1 MNITN
6 NHNLPQSFVNF
17 ARNDKYSKGQ
27 SDISVTTLIDSPR
40 VRLLREAKSSE
51 MTSDAADMIW
61 PLFGTAVHHILESAS
76 EDEGVILEERLYA
89 TVNDWILSGAVDH
102 QKVEGN
108 SISITD
114 YKVTSVWSV
123 IHGKIEWEQQLNC
136 YAFLSQKNKG
146 MKVKSLQIC
155 AILRDW
161 NRREAERREDY
172 PQAPVILVDIPL
184 WPDTKRIDYIK
195 ERVAMHQDAQINYDL
210 AQAFPPCSDEERWK
224 RGEAWAV
231 KKKGNKRAQ
240 RVFDNEVSAGEFM
253 LALMERSMKVMSKDK
268 ENLEIEHREGEYVRC
283 KGDYCGVANFC
294 SQFKGD
300 IV

>member
-17 ARNDKYSKGQ
+17 ARNDKYSKGL

-76 EDEGVILEERLYA
+76 EDEGVTLEERLYA

-102 QKVEGN
+102 QKIEGN
-108 SISITD
+108 CINITD

-210 AQAFPPCSDEERWK
+210 AQAFPSCSDEERWK

-231 KKKGNKRAQ
+231 KKKGLKRAM
-240 RVFDNEVSAGEFM
+240 RVFDNQEEAEVYAYDWEKINNGKI
-253 LALMERSMKVMSKDK
+253 AVV
-268 ENLEIEHREGEYVRC
+268 EHRAGEYVRC
-283 KGDYCGVANFC
+283 NGDYCGVANFC

>member
-76 EDEGVILEERLYA
+76 EDEGVVLEERLYA

-102 QKVEGN
+102 QRIEGN

-136 YAFLSQKNKG
+136 YAFLAQKSKG

-161 NRREAERREDY
+161 NRREAERRDDY
-172 PQAPVILVDIPL
+172 PQAPVILVDIPM
-184 WPDTKRIDYIK
+184 WSDTKRIEYIK
-195 ERVAMHQDAQINYDL
+195 ERVEMHQDAQINFDL
-210 AQAFPPCSDEERWK
+210 AQMFPLCSDEERWK

-240 RVFDNEVSAGEFM
+240 RVFDNEASAEEFM
-253 LALMERSMKVMSKDK
+253 KDK

-283 KGDYCGVANFC
+283 NGDYCGVANFC

>member
-1 MNITN
+1 
-6 NHNLPQSFVNF
+6 
-17 ARNDKYSKGQ
+17 
-27 SDISVTTLIDSPR
+27 
-40 VRLLREAKSSE
+40 
-51 MTSDAADMIW
+51 
-61 PLFGTAVHHILESAS
+61 
-76 EDEGVILEERLYA
+76 
-89 TVNDWILSGAVDH
+89 
-102 QKVEGN
+102 
-108 SISITD
+108 
-114 YKVTSVWSV
+114 
-123 IHGKIEWEQQLNC
+123 
-136 YAFLSQKNKG
+136 

-184 WPDTKRIDYIK
+184 WPDTKRIEYIK

-210 AQAFPPCSDEERWK
+210 AQMFPNCSDEERWK

-240 RVFDNEVSAGEFM
+240 RVFDNEASAGEFM
-253 LALMERSMKVMSKDK
+253 KDK

>member
-17 ARNDKYSKGQ
+17 ARNDKYSKGL

-40 VRLLREAKSSE
+40 VRLLREDKSSE

-76 EDEGVILEERLYA
+76 EDEGVTLEERLYA

-184 WPDTKRIDYIK
+184 WPDTKRIEYIK
-195 ERVAMHQDAQINYDL
+195 ERVAMHQDAQMNFDL
-210 AQAFPPCSDEERWK
+210 AQAFPSCSDEERWK

-231 KKKGNKRAQ
+231 KKKGNKRAL
-240 RVFDNEVSAGEFM
+240 RVFETEELAQEFAVAHKARKNEYI
-253 LALMERSMKVMSKDK
+253 
-268 ENLEIEHREGEYVRC
+268 LEIEHREGEYIRC

>member
-102 QKVEGN
+102 QKIEGN

-136 YAFLSQKNKG
+136 YAFLAQKSKG

-161 NRREAERREDY
+161 NRREAERRDDY
-172 PQAPVILVDIPL
+172 PQAPVILVDIPM

-195 ERVAMHQDAQINYDL
+195 ERVEMHQDAQMNFDL
-210 AQAFPPCSDEERWK
+210 AEMFPPCSDEERWK

-240 RVFDNEVSAGEFM
+240 RVFDNQASAEGFM
-253 LALMERSMKVMSKDK
+253 KDK

-283 KGDYCGVANFC
+283 NGDYCGVANFC

-300 IV
+300 KV

>member
-102 QKVEGN
+102 QKIEGN

-161 NRREAERREDY
+161 NRREAERRDDY

-184 WPDTKRIDYIK
+184 WPDTKRIEYIK
-195 ERVAMHQDAQINYDL
+195 ERVEMHQDAQINFDL
-210 AQAFPPCSDEERWK
+210 AQMFPPCSDEERWK

-240 RVFDNEVSAGEFM
+240 RVFDNEASAGEFM
-253 LALMERSMKVMSKDK
+253 KDK

>member
-102 QKVEGN
+102 QKIENN
-108 SISITD
+108 SINITD

-161 NRREAERREDY
+161 NRREAERRDDY

-195 ERVAMHQDAQINYDL
+195 ERVAMHQDAQMNYDL
-210 AQAFPPCSDEERWK
+210 AQMFPPCSDEERWK

-240 RVFDNEVSAGEFM
+240 RVFDNEASAGEFM
-253 LALMERSMKVMSKDK
+253 KDK

>member
-1 MNITN
+1 M
-6 NHNLPQSFVNF
+6 
-17 ARNDKYSKGQ
+17 
-27 SDISVTTLIDSPR
+27 
-40 VRLLREAKSSE
+40 
-51 MTSDAADMIW
+51 
-61 PLFGTAVHHILESAS
+61 
-76 EDEGVILEERLYA
+76 
-89 TVNDWILSGAVDH
+89 
-102 QKVEGN
+102 
-108 SISITD
+108 
-114 YKVTSVWSV
+114 TSVWSV

-210 AQAFPPCSDEERWK
+210 AQAFPSCSDEERWK

-231 KKKGNKRAQ
+231 KKKGNKRAL
-240 RVFDNEVSAGEFM
+240 RVFETEELAQEFAEAHKARKNEYV
-253 LALMERSMKVMSKDK
+253 
-268 ENLEIEHREGEYVRC
+268 LEIEHREGEYVRC

>member
-1 MNITN
+1 
-6 NHNLPQSFVNF
+6 
-17 ARNDKYSKGQ
+17 
-27 SDISVTTLIDSPR
+27 
-40 VRLLREAKSSE
+40 

-102 QKVEGN
+102 QKIEGN
-108 SISITD
+108 CINITD

-161 NRREAERREDY
+161 NRREAERRDDY

-240 RVFDNEVSAGEFM
+240 RVFDNEASAGEFM
-253 LALMERSMKVMSKDK
+253 KDK

>member
-76 EDEGVILEERLYA
+76 EDEGVVLEERLYA

-102 QKVEGN
+102 QRIEGN

-136 YAFLSQKNKG
+136 YAFLAQKSKG

-161 NRREAERREDY
+161 NRREAERRDDY
-172 PQAPVILVDIPL
+172 PQAPVILVDIPM
-184 WPDTKRIDYIK
+184 WPDTKRIEYIRD
-195 ERVAMHQDAQINYDL
+195 RVEMHQDAQINFDL
-210 AQAFPPCSDEERWK
+210 AQMFSLCSDEERWK

-240 RVFDNEVSAGEFM
+240 RVFDNEASAEEFM
-253 LALMERSMKVMSKDK
+253 KDK

>member
-6 NHNLPQSFVNF
+6 NHNLPQSFVSF
-17 ARNDKYSKGQ
+17 ARNDKYSKGL

-40 VRLLREAKSSE
+40 VRLLRDAKSSE

-76 EDEGVILEERLYA
+76 EDEGVTLEERLYA

-102 QKVEGN
+102 QKVEDN
-108 SISITD
+108 AIKITD

-136 YAFLSQKNKG
+136 YAFLAQKTKG

-184 WPDTKRIDYIK
+184 WPDTKRIYYIK

-240 RVFDNEVSAGEFM
+240 RVFDNEASAGEFM
-253 LALMERSMKVMSKDK
+253 KNK

>member
-76 EDEGVILEERLYA
+76 EDEGVVLEERLYA

-102 QKVEGN
+102 QRIEGN

-136 YAFLSQKNKG
+136 YAFLAQKSKG

-184 WPDTKRIDYIK
+184 WPDTKRIEYIK

-210 AQAFPPCSDEERWK
+210 AQMFPHCSDEERWK

-240 RVFDNEVSAGEFM
+240 RVFDNEASAEEFM
-253 LALMERSMKVMSKDK
+253 KDK

-300 IV
+300 LV

>member
-40 VRLLREAKSSE
+40 VRLLREAKSSD

-76 EDEGVILEERLYA
+76 EDEGVVLEERLYA

-102 QKVEGN
+102 QRIEGN

-136 YAFLSQKNKG
+136 YAFLAQKSKG

-161 NRREAERREDY
+161 NRREAERRDDY
-172 PQAPVILVDIPL
+172 PQAPVILVDIPM
-184 WPDTKRIDYIK
+184 WPDTKRIEYIRD
-195 ERVAMHQDAQINYDL
+195 RVEMHQDAQINFDL
-210 AQAFPPCSDEERWK
+210 AQMFPLCSDEERWK

-240 RVFDNEVSAGEFM
+240 RVFDNEASAEEFM
-253 LALMERSMKVMSKDK
+253 KDK

>member
-76 EDEGVILEERLYA
+76 EDEGVVLEERLYA

-240 RVFDNEVSAGEFM
+240 RVFDNEASAGEFM
-253 LALMERSMKVMSKDK
+253 KDK

>member
-184 WPDTKRIDYIK
+184 WPDTKRIEYIK

-210 AQAFPPCSDEERWK
+210 AQMFPHCSDEERWK

-240 RVFDNEVSAGEFM
+240 RVFDNEASAGEFM
-253 LALMERSMKVMSKDK
+253 KDK

-300 IV
+300 LV

>member
-17 ARNDKYSKGQ
+17 ARNDKYSKGL

-240 RVFDNEVSAGEFM
+240 RVFDNEASAGEFM
-253 LALMERSMKVMSKDK
+253 KDK
-268 ENLEIEHREGEYVRC
+268 ENLEVEHREGEYVRC

>member
-1 MNITN
+1 MQITN
-6 NHNLPQSFVNF
+6 NHNLPASFVNF
-17 ARNDKYSKGQ
+17 ARNDKYSKGE

-40 VRLLREAKSSE
+40 VRLLREARSAE

-76 EDEGVILEERLYA
+76 DDENVTLEERLYA
-89 TVNDWILSGAVDH
+89 KVNDWVLSGAVDH
-102 QKVEGN
+102 QKIEGN

-136 YAFLSQKNKG
+136 YAFLAQKTKG

-172 PQAPVILVDIPL
+172 PQAPVALIDIPL
-184 WPDTKRIDYIK
+184 WPDTKRIDYINN
-195 ERVAMHQDAQINYDL
+195 RVALHQDAQINFDL
-210 AQAFPPCSDEERWK
+210 AQTFSDCSDEERWK

-240 RVFDNEVSAGEFM
+240 RVFDNETSAEEFM
-253 LALMERSMKVMSKDK
+253 KDK
-268 ENLEIEHREGEYVRC
+268 TNLEIEHRQGEYVRC
-283 KGDYCGVANFC
+283 HGDYCGVANFC